1 MPDCIAEIIIGH
13 FMTEFLFKDLITSMW
28 S

>member
-13 FMTEFLFKDLITSMW
+13 FMTEFLFKDLITSM
-28 S
+28 